1 MIGSKLPCRIL
12 LGLALLVAVTGC
24 TNTFQGVLRDV
35 DNLLGDVQRDVDNL
49 LGDQQTT
56 SDDASES
63 SKTDAADEW
72 VDPE

>member
-1 MIGSKLPCRIL
+1 M
-12 LGLALLVAVTGC
+12 AVTGC
-24 TNTFQGVLRDV
+24 TNTFQG
-35 DNLLGDVQRDVDNL
+35 VQRDVDNL

>member
-1 MIGSKLPCRIL
+1 MIGSNLPCRIL
-12 LGLALLVAVTGC
+12 LGLALLMAVTGC
-24 TNTFQGVLRDV
+24 TNTFQG
-35 DNLLGDVQRDVDNL
+35 VQRDVDNL

>member
-24 TNTFQGVLRDV
+24 TNTFQGV
-35 DNLLGDVQRDVDNL
+35 QRDVDNL

-63 SKTDAADEW
+63 SKSDAADEW